1 MYLSECD
8 STNTRLKQLLA
19 TGQAPDYI
27 YAGYQTA
34 GRGQT
39 GNGWESERG
48 KNLVCSILVE
58 SQKVPSGT
66 PINVESL
73 FDLNV
78 AVSVAVHRAVTG
90 YGLQVTGYELRVTG
104 DGLQV
109 TGDGLQVTGDGLQV
123 TGYGLRVT
131 GDEVTIK
138 WPNDI
143 YWKDKKLAGI
153 LIENAIVGGEVRY
166 AIAGIGL
173 NVNQTE
179 FRSDAPNPIS
189 LRQITGREQDVHE
202 LMRQLLAAMHAVL
215 AEPEQ
220 AVWDYYRAHLY
231 RREGYWPYVERE
243 VSTEPTMNANSQE
256 PIAKSLFRARIEDVL
271 PTGELVLRDEEGKQR
286 IYHFKQVRYVL

>member
-1 MYLSECD
+1 MFLSECD

-27 YAGYQTA
+27 YAGFQTA

-48 KNLVCSILVE
+48 KNLTFSILLPPE
-58 SQKVPSGT
+58 K
-66 PINVESL
+66 NL
-73 FDLNV
+73 YFLNI
-78 AVSVAVHRAVTG
+78 AAGVAVHRAVTG
-90 YGLQVTGYELRVTG
+90 YGLRVTG

-109 TGDGLQVTGDGLQV
+109 TEDGLTL
-123 TGYGLRVT
+123 
-131 GDEVTIK
+131 K

-143 YWKDKKLAGI
+143 YFEDKKLAGI
-153 LIENAIVGGEVRY
+153 LVENAIVGNEVRY

-189 LRQITGREQDVHE
+189 LRQITGHEQDIHE
-202 LMRQLLAAMHAVL
+202 LMHQLLAAMHAVL

-231 RREGYWPYVERE
+231 RRQGYWPYED
-243 VSTEPTMNANSQE
+243 ADG
-256 PIAKSLFRARIEDVL
+256 LFRARIEDVL
-271 PTGELVLRDEEGKQR
+271 PTGELVLRDEENKKR
-286 IYHFKQVRYVL
+286 IYHFKQIRYVI